1 MKPSSKA
8 PLSTIRLFE
17 LFEEAGIPA
26 GAANLVL
33 GGAEVGT
40 ELGENKDVDMITFT
54 GSTKVGQGL
63 MRAAAGNV
71 KKIGL
76 ELGGK
81 SPNVIFADCD
91 IDAAVEWAMI
101 GIFFNQGE
109 VCSAGSRIIIEKKI
123 RDEFVSKLAK
133 KACAMTIGNP
143 MENPDMG
150 PLITKEDMEKVLG
163 YVESGVKEGASLICG
178 GVRYTENGC
187 DKGYFV
193 RPAIFDNCTRDM
205 KIVKEEIF
213 GPVVT
218 VQTFETEAEATE
230 LANDTKYG
238 LAGAV
243 FTRDIN
249 RAIRVIKEIRAG
261 ITWVNCYNPTFNE
274 APWGGYKMSG
284 IGRDLGIQGLNEY
297 QEEKQININLSEGT
311 LGWYK
316 N

>member
-1 MKPSSKA
+1 
-8 PLSTIRLFE
+8 
-17 LFEEAGIPA
+17 
-26 GAANLVL
+26 
-33 GGAEVGT
+33 
-40 ELGENKDVDMITFT
+40 
-54 GSTKVGQGL
+54 
-63 MRAAAGNV
+63 
-71 KKIGL
+71 
-76 ELGGK
+76 
-81 SPNVIFADCD
+81 
-91 IDAAVEWAMI
+91 
-101 GIFFNQGE
+101 
-109 VCSAGSRIIIEKKI
+109 
-123 RDEFVSKLAK
+123 
-133 KACAMTIGNP
+133 
-143 MENPDMG
+143 
-150 PLITKEDMEKVLG
+150 MEKVLG